1 MVKCFCHGRMWEN
14 VLVLST
20 FPFFVTNRNEGE
32 GGGLSDGG
40 CCSVVKVVHHH
51 RFAVVVIF
59 VVGHVVVV
67 GDWGPRC
74 RPCRP
79 GVGAAEAAERQSR
92 VR

>member
-1 MVKCFCHGRMWEN
+1 MFLSWSN
-14 VLVLST
+14 VGKRLGVVDCSL
-20 FPFFVTNRNEGE
+20 FVTNRNEGE
-32 GGGLSDGG
+32 GGGLSDEG

-51 RFAVVVIF
+51 RFAVVDIV

-79 GVGAAEAAERQSR
+79 GVGAAQAAERQRR